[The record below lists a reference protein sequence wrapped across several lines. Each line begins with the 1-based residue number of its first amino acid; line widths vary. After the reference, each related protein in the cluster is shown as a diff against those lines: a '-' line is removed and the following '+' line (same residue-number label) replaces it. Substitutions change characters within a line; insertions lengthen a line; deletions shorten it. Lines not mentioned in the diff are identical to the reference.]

1 MYSQKET
8 DILNYA
14 EMNKNKWKNMGIEY
28 CTVEDERYP
37 NTLKKITDRPVL
49 LHLEAIFIIRIRL
62 LRHTKN
68 RAIENMSPNSSDIA
82 ENIKSFS
89 ATGILSGIP

>member
-1 MYSQKET
+1 MKNMYSQKET

-37 NTLKKITDRPVL
+37 CLLYTSPSPRDR
-49 LHLEAIFIIRIRL
+49 
-62 LRHTKN
+62 
-68 RAIENMSPNSSDIA
+68 
-82 ENIKSFS
+82 
-89 ATGILSGIP
+89 G

>member
-1 MYSQKET
+1 MKNMYSQKET

-28 CTVEDERYP
+28 CTVEDEWYP

-49 LHLEAIFIIRIRL
+49 LYYRGNN
-62 LRHTKN
+62 K
-68 RAIENMSPNSSDIA
+68 
-82 ENIKSFS
+82 
-89 ATGILSGIP
+89 